1 MKNQYMVSH
10 EELVIIVRVMGA
22 MLIGALIGFERS
34 FHGRP
39 AGFRTHALVCIASAI
54 LMIVTVYQN
63 EWMTAVSLDTIRTDP
78 TRMAQGIMTGI
89 GFLGAGV
96 IFKEGLTV
104 RGLTTAA
111 SIWVTAAIGIL
122 IGIGFWFAAVLG
134 AIATLTVLSLFRLIE
149 NKLPSEFYAHHV
161 LAFARDKV
169 MTADKLRE
177 MLASHGF
184 SIANLSS
191 RLSEGGKLFEYRMV
205 LKSRDPKSAETLSR
219 HLSGLPEVVE
229 FRISPT
235 GD

>member
-1 MKNQYMVSH
+1 MDH
-10 EELVIIVRVMGA
+10 IDLVIIGRVMGA
-22 MLIGALIGFERS
+22 LAIGAMIGFERT

-39 AGFRTHALVCIASAI
+39 AGFRTPALFCIASAI

-63 EWMTAVSLDTIRTDP
+63 QWMTLLEHDSIRTDP

-122 IGIGFWFAAVLG
+122 VGIGFWFAAVVG
-134 AIATLTVLSLFRLIE
+134 AVATLMVLALFRAIE
-149 NKLPSEFYAHHV
+149 SRLPSEFYAHHMLRFV
-161 LAFARDKV
+161 RDHV
-169 MTADKLRE
+169 IGEDEVHRLIHD
-177 MLASHGF
+177 HGF
-184 SIANLSS
+184 TIANLSS
-191 RLSEGGKLFEYRMV
+191 RLSESGQQFEYRMTI
-205 LKSRDPKSAETLSR
+205 KSRDRRNAETLSTYLR
-219 HLSGLPEVVE
+219 SRPEVVE
-229 FRISPT
+229 FRITPT